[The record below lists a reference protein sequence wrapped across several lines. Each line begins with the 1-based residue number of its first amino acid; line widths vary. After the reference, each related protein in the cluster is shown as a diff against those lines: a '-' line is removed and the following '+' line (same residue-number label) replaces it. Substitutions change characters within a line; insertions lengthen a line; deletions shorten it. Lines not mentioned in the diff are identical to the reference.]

1 MPRARTDA
9 HSSKA
14 GDVIVHQSVGVGD
27 VPGLLAVCCRSA
39 LQVGLGEDKALKFA
53 SAVGRGLLDALG
65 DGDGQPMLTLE
76 REGAV
81 LLTAQIAVWGR
92 RPGGTG
98 RRLARAAGSTV
109 RRRGGGSFQPM
120 RDDASLG
127 RRDPWRGGA
136 GAASAEPTVDGGR
149 FARLADRDIRHFT

>member
-81 LLTAQIAVWGR
+81 LLTAQIAVWG
-92 RPGGTG
+92 GGQGAPVAGWPELRAPRCVDAVAVHSNQCGTTL
-98 RRLARAAGSTV
+98 RLVVAIHGV
-109 RRRGGGSFQPM
+109 
-120 RDDASLG
+120 
-127 RRDPWRGGA
+127 
-136 GAASAEPTVDGGR
+136 AEPEPLRRSPPSNGGR